1 MKLSSKKFIEDFKNQ
16 FEEEN
21 FELELNSKFRDI
33 EGWDSMTALMVIA
46 MLDELYNCQIDPEEF
61 KNYEYVYELYDLIK

>member
-1 MKLSSKKFIEDFKNQ
+1 MDEFILNLKEQ

-21 FELELNSKFRDI
+21 ISINQDSKFRDLD
-33 EGWDSMTALMVIA
+33 GWDSMTALMVIA

-61 KNYEYVYELYDLIK
+61 KKYEYVHELYDLIK